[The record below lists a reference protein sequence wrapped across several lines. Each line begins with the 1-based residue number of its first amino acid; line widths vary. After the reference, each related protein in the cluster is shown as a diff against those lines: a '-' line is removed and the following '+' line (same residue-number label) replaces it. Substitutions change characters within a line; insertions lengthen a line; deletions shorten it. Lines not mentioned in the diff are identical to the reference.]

1 MNTFLLTL
9 GLMYPNPRTDGKRK
23 ILIGCLIL
31 SVTPGL
37 MLACNDMRLR
47 ILNNDMANLVR
58 QSIIMV
64 SLTFVIIKL
73 IITVFRSN
81 ELRALFDG
89 INEDYE
95 KFNYLPE
102 EYQQIVAETIKRS
115 KGLEK
120 IWIVIM
126 SLTAC
131 SYPVLAG
138 VCTIYSMMFS
148 DNPRRFMVHEI
159 EVFYLTAEQ
168 KYESPYFEL
177 IAFYSIFVVWVVFIG
192 FTGFDGMF
200 SVCVFHVSLKIKIF
214 SLNLKY
220 MFVDATDIPTIK
232 IRIAKFVKD
241 HCEVSRLIGEIQ
253 KCFEI
258 WLVGIFFN
266 AVLQIGMALSQI
278 TTNVGSDINGVY
290 YLFAVATVVHIYLPC
305 YLISDVIYNAAEV
318 ANVAYSSSWEM
329 IEDVNIKKYICLIIT
344 KAQIPIHFRAL
355 GMITFNMEMFVS
367 ILQTSYSMYTLLR
380 K

>member
-1 MNTFLLTL
+1 
-9 GLMYPNPRTDGKRK
+9 MYPNPRTDGKRK

-31 SVTPGL
+31 SVSPAL
-37 MLACNDMRLR
+37 MLACNDLRLR
-47 ILNNDMANLVR
+47 FLKNDMANLVR
-58 QSIIMV
+58 QSIIIIC
-64 SLTFVIIKL
+64 LTFVIIKL
-73 IITVFRSN
+73 MITVFRSN
-81 ELRALFDG
+81 EIRALFDG

-102 EYQQIVAETIKRS
+102 EYQQLVAETIKKS
-115 KGLEK
+115 KSLEK
-120 IWIVIM
+120 IWLIIM
-126 SLTAC
+126 SVTAS

-138 VCTIYSMMFS
+138 VCTLYSMMFS
-148 DNPRRFMVHEI
+148 DNPRRFMVHEM
-159 EVFYLTAEQ
+159 EVFYLTTEQ
-168 KYESPYFEL
+168 KYESPYFEIL
-177 IAFYSIFVVWVVFIG
+177 AIYSIFVVGVVFIE

-200 SVCVFHVSLKIKIF
+200 SVSVFHVSLKIKIF

-220 MFVDATDIPTIK
+220 MFVDATDTPTIK
-232 IRIAKFVKD
+232 KRIAKFVKD

-258 WLVGIFFN
+258 WLVGIFVN
-266 AVLQIGMALSQI
+266 AILQTGMALSQI
-278 TTNVGSDINGVY
+278 TTNVNKDINGVY
-290 YLFAVATVVHIYLPC
+290 YLFAVATIIHVYLPC
-305 YLISDVIYNAAEV
+305 YLISDVTYNAAEV

-329 IEDVNIKKYICLIIT
+329 VEDVNIKKCICLIIT
-344 KAQIPIHFRAL
+344 KAQIPIQFRAL